1 MQLKELNVGD
11 AFKVGERYY
20 LLGEEFDRDYDTG
33 FLIVMFASDSRRGE
47 MLMDK
52 NTEVIRVS

>member
-20 LLGEEFDRDYDTG
+20 LLGEEPDYEKD
-33 FLIVMFASDSRRGE
+33 FLVVMFASANRRGE
-47 MLMDK
+47 TQMDK
-52 NTEVIRVS
+52 NTEVSRVY